1 MALKVADS
9 FAVDQTRYGFM
20 AVQVNPK
27 PGKWD
32 ESTKSRS
39 QQISGEGVPV
49 WLVECL
55 RMDQVAGESDLVSVR
70 IDSRTKPEV
79 AGGMVVFENLIVRSW
94 SITDRE
100 SGSLSN
106 AGVSLSAT
114 SVSAA

>member
-9 FAVDQTRYGFM
+9 FAVDHSRYGFM

-27 PGKWD
+27 LGKWD
-32 ESTKSRS
+32 EATKTRS
-39 QQISGEGVPV
+39 QQISGAGVPV

-55 RMDQVAGESDLVSVR
+55 RMDQAAGESDLVSVR
-70 IDSRTKPEV
+70 IDAREKPEV
-79 AGGMVVFENLIVRSW
+79 AGGMVMFENLTVRAW